1 MGAVF
6 PINGSKHLYT
16 NKAQSDFDI
25 VNTGMTVTK
34 KH

>member
-1 MGAVF
+1 MGLLFLLMGVSTYI
-6 PINGSKHLYT
+6 PT
-16 NKAQSDFDI
+16 QSDFDI